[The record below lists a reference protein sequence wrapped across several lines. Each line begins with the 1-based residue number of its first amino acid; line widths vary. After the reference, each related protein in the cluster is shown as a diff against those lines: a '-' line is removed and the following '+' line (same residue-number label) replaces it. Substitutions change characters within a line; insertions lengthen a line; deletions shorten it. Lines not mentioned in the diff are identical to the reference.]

1 MALFGW
7 IVRTLL
13 LCFVVGLVLSFLD
26 ITPANILT
34 NTWVTIR
41 DIASLSRDALVSLLD
56 AFRWAVPYILIG
68 AVIVVPLSLLGVVLR
83 WSRSRHRL

>member
-1 MALFGW
+1 MIGW

-26 ITPANILT
+26 ITPAHILT
-34 NTWVTIR
+34 NTWATIR
-41 DIASLSRDALVSLLD
+41 EIAALVRDGFVSLLD
-56 AFRWAVPYILIG
+56 AVRWALPYILIG

-83 WSRSRHRL
+83 WSRTRHRP